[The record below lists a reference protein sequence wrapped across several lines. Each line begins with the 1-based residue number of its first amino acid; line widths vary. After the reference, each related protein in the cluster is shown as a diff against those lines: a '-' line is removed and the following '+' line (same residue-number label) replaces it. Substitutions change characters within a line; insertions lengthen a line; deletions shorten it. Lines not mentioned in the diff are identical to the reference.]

1 MPQPR
6 MPPMPDA
13 ARNLFAPAIGETE
26 QTALLLDASGV
37 PLAGSYIDARGRDIG
52 GEIGAALSG
61 VSTEVSRSMRHLSIG
76 GWTAVVVETDAAIIA
91 LAPAAGDAVV
101 LLAASSTVPLGL
113 VRRVL
118 ARSVALAINWMEG
131 RA

>member
-1 MPQPR
+1 MPES
-6 MPPMPDA
+6 
-13 ARNLFAPAIGETE
+13 ARKLFAPAIGETD
-26 QTALLLDASGV
+26 QTALLLDAAGA
-37 PLAGSYIDARGRDIG
+37 PLAGSYIDARGRDIA

-61 VSTEVSRSMRHLSIG
+61 VSKEVSRSMRHLSIG
-76 GWTAVVVETDAAIIA
+76 DWKAVVVETDAAIIA
-91 LAPAAGDAVV
+91 LAPTPGDSVV

-118 ARSVALAINWMEG
+118 SRSVALAINWLEG